1 MKIKLNE
8 LRQIIRE
15 ELREANF
22 QFPDGGSGALT
33 EASSDVD
40 PATDP
45 GRPSPG
51 YENPSKGWHRLSTTE
66 YDWLVKAIR
75 SLQASARETD
85 SEFQHHS
92 RATVRRFEAIE
103 SQLLANSDP
112 KDA

>member
-1 MKIKLNE
+1 MKLTKRQLK
-8 LRQIIRE
+8 QIIRE

-22 QFPDGGSGALT
+22 QFPDGGAALT

-40 PATDP
+40 PASDP
-45 GRPSPG
+45 GSPSPG
-51 YENPSKGWHRLSTTE
+51 YENPSKGWHRLSKTE
-66 YDWLVKAIR
+66 FKWLVDAIQ

-92 RATVRRFEAIE
+92 RATVRRFETIE
-103 SQLLANSDP
+103 SRLLANSDP